1 MARLAILLLV
11 SLVVVACS
19 KPSPPAGRWMAHYE
33 SAGTM
38 VDARLE
44 IAANGLVRVSALDL
58 TDIQVNSDEDRIAL
72 HGRLANDLSEG
83 WGEVAPRPMDF
94 DGKVFRKPGG
104 FAHQMEWD
112 PNTKQMKLVFYFGT
126 QHSISIPMHPVDD
139 FTSDPWAKPADTN

>member
-94 DGKVFRKPGG
+94 DGKVFRKTIFLDEPIYRT
-104 FAHQMEWD
+104 AI
-112 PNTKQMKLVFYFGT
+112 KQRL
-126 QHSISIPMHPVDD
+126 HSILSVKESHTCMFI
-139 FTSDPWAKPADTN
+139 